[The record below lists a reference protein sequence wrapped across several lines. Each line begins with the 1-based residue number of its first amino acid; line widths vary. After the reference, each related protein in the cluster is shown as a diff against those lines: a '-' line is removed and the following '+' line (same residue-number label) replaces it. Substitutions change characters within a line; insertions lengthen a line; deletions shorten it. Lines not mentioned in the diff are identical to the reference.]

1 MLPARSKRY
10 AGIDGEAPRLKL
22 ASNWQLALIAVLM
35 IGLLRAIF
43 PQKAL
48 VEKLYDHEQL
58 DELTQSYI
66 ENLHRTDPS
75 NADLTILLGRS
86 RRDQMDTPAL
96 ERLLQPIL
104 ATGSVRQRA
113 EARLLLLAAYE
124 RTLNTRGDA
133 PRVRARLITLLQSAQ
148 REQIPPQ
155 LAGAFAATA
164 FRLDLPEMGLDF
176 LNQVAPGRSTAALEG
191 YAHEA
196 LGAGR
201 HLLAAEYFMLA
212 RRQTTDR
219 DAARAYFRQGIGAL
233 MAASRF
239 QQAMLTADRSLGDL
253 ADDPETLRFLIQT
266 ALAAGDPVRA
276 ARYAQRLV
284 FKETPRPSGVAP

>member
-35 IGLLRAIF
+35 IGLLRVIF

-66 ENLHRTDPS
+66 ENLHRTDPG

-86 RRDQMDTPAL
+86 RRDQMDTTAL

-104 ATGSVRQRA
+104 ATGSARQRA

-124 RTLNTRGDA
+124 RALNTRGDVQQ
-133 PRVRARLITLLQSAQ
+133 VRARLTTLLQSAQ

-176 LNQVAPGRSTAALEG
+176 LNRVAPGRSTAALEG

-219 DAARAYFRQGIGAL
+219 DAARAYFRQGVGTL

-284 FKETPRPSGVAP
+284 FKETPLPSGVAP

>member
-66 ENLHRTDPS
+66 ENLHRTDPG

-86 RRDQMDTPAL
+86 RRDQMDTAAL

-104 ATGSVRQRA
+104 ATGSARQRA

-124 RTLNTRGDA
+124 RTLNNRGDV
-133 PRVRARLITLLQSAQ
+133 PRVRARLTTLLQSAQ
-148 REQIPPQ
+148 REQVPPQ

-164 FRLDLPEMGLDF
+164 FRLDLPELGLDF
-176 LNQVAPGRSTAALEG
+176 LNRVAPGRSTAALEG

-219 DAARAYFRQGIGAL
+219 DAARAYFRQGVGAL

-253 ADDPETLRFLIQT
+253 ADDPETLRFLIQS

-284 FKETPRPSGVAP
+284 FRETPRPSGVAP